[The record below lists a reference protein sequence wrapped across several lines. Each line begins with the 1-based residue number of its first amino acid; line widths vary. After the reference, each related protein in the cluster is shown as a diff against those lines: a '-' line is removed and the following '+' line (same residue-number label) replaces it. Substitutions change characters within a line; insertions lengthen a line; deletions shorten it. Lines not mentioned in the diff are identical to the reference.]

1 MKTKTHKITFAAGLA
16 LLAINSTSAMAHSV
30 SPGAE
35 YGRTTSDH
43 PAVDRHRPR
52 DMGIHAYTTD
62 KPDDDSM
69 TFNIPSTG
77 ESVFNDVSI
86 FKHEDFFSRSFQIDV
101 AGKYLAAL
109 TDFQFPKQL
118 IRAGI
123 NITTSTESL
132 GMITAP
138 GYFTFDADPGNY
150 FVSFFGK
157 ARHLGQYGIDISMI
171 SSSLSAAST
180 SPVPVPGAVWLF
192 GSGLLG
198 LAGVVRR
205 KPV

>member
-1 MKTKTHKITFAAGLA
+1 MFAD
-16 LLAINSTSAMAHSV
+16 
-30 SPGAE
+30 P
-35 YGRTTSDH
+35 
-43 PAVDRHRPR
+43 
-52 DMGIHAYTTD
+52 
-62 KPDDDSM
+62 
-69 TFNIPSTG
+69 
-77 ESVFNDVSI
+77 
-86 FKHEDFFSRSFQIDV
+86 
-101 AGKYLAAL
+101 
-109 TDFQFPKQL
+109 L

-150 FVSFFGK
+150 FVSFFGR

-192 GSGLLG
+192 SSGLLG
-198 LAGVVRR
+198 LAGAVRR
-205 KPV
+205 KPA